1 MSQSTKNLDKRSE
14 FYRICLYC
22 NTEFMAD
29 HMTRDYCN
37 DQCGDDFNNRKKRL
51 DRRKNIASRE
61 IGSQVKTHSNTER
74 NFGDHISRNIYIL
87 YQLSV
92 DPKFGSI
99 VSYEYLDSI
108 GFNFNYINN
117 RIPVKPNLNKFKI
130 EIGPFSISRIQY
142 NLAHIETIKTNK
154 NDRLQ

>member
-1 MSQSTKNLDKRSE
+1 
-14 FYRICLYC
+14 
-22 NTEFMAD
+22 MAD

-51 DRRKNIASRE
+51 DRRKNLASHE
-61 IGSQVKTHSNTER
+61 IDSQAKNNMNNGR
-74 NFGDHISRNIYIL
+74 NFEDMINQNIYVL
-87 YQLSV
+87 YQLSI
-92 DPKFGSI
+92 DPHFGSI

-108 GFNFNYINN
+108 GLNFNYINN

-130 EIGPFSISRIQY
+130 EIGPFSISRYKY

>member
-1 MSQSTKNLDKRSE
+1 
-14 FYRICLYC
+14 
-22 NTEFMAD
+22 MAD
-29 HMTRDYCN
+29 HMNRDYCN

-51 DRRKNIASRE
+51 DRRKNLASHE
-61 IGSQVKTHSNTER
+61 IDSQAKNNMNNGR
-74 NFGDHISRNIYIL
+74 NFEDMINQNIYVL
-87 YQLSV
+87 YQLSI
-92 DPKFGSI
+92 DPHFGSI

-130 EIGPFSISRIQY
+130 EIGPFSISRFKY
-142 NLAHIETIKTNK
+142 NLARIETIKTNK

>member
-1 MSQSTKNLDKRSE
+1 MSQSTNTLDKTSE
-14 FYRICLYC
+14 YYRICPYC
-22 NTEFMAD
+22 KEEFMAD
-29 HMTRDYCN
+29 HMSREYC
-37 DQCGDDFNNRKKRL
+37 DEDCGNKFNNRKKRL
-51 DRRKNIASRE
+51 NRRKNMASHE
-61 IGSQVKTHSNTER
+61 LGSQENNSISTES
-74 NFGDHISRNIYIL
+74 NFGDYVSQNIYIL
-87 YQLSV
+87 HQLSI
-92 DPKFGSI
+92 DPEFGSI

>member
-1 MSQSTKNLDKRSE
+1 
-14 FYRICLYC
+14 
-22 NTEFMAD
+22 MAD
-29 HMTRDYCN
+29 HMNRDYCN

-51 DRRKNIASRE
+51 DRRKNLASHE
-61 IGSQVKTHSNTER
+61 IDSQAKNNMNNGR
-74 NFGDHISRNIYIL
+74 NFEDMINQNIYVL
-87 YQLSV
+87 YQLSI
-92 DPKFGSI
+92 DPHFGSI

-108 GFNFNYINN
+108 GLNFNYINN

-130 EIGPFSISRIQY
+130 EIGPFSISRYKY

>member
-1 MSQSTKNLDKRSE
+1 MN
-14 FYRICLYC
+14 
-22 NTEFMAD
+22 
-29 HMTRDYCN
+29 RDYCN

-51 DRRKNIASRE
+51 DRRKNLASHE
-61 IGSQVKTHSNTER
+61 IDSQAKNNMNNGR
-74 NFGDHISRNIYIL
+74 NFEDMINQNIYVL
-87 YQLSV
+87 YQLSI
-92 DPKFGSI
+92 DPHFGSI

-108 GFNFNYINN
+108 GLNFNYINN

-130 EIGPFSISRIQY
+130 EIGPFSISRYKY